1 MGLDFQYILYAKLA
15 TGEIHGWNMTLEDE
29 NSSFSENNLLGT
41 IDGPPSTDY
50 SQLAVT
56 AIPAFG
62 EPRES
67 IVVFYQTKGDDITMF
82 TGDKATGKWNV
93 TKVPIPNDQ

>member
-15 TGEIHGWNMTLEDE
+15 TGEIHGWNMTMEDE
-29 NSSFSENNLLGT
+29 NSSFSEGDLLGT
-41 IDGPPSTDY
+41 ISGPPPTGD

-62 EPRES
+62 EPREA
-67 IVVFYQTKGDDITMF
+67 IVVFYQTTGDDITMF
-82 TGDKATGKWNV
+82 TGNKGTGKWNV
-93 TKVPIPNDQ
+93 TNVGILGD